1 MSVWALSRFYLS
13 FWLFAFIVCG
23 IDICGYGTI
32 WLFGGGGNT
41 IYIRYVSV
49 NLLVVCAFGLFLW
62 GFWLFLL
69 VFLSFLFFLLVY
81 FCWSFFWFIL
91 FFDVFGEDLFGLH
104 WVSFPGVLLLLLWSS
119 VMVCWCGIFCCI
131 VGLWW

>member
-1 MSVWALSRFYLS
+1 MA
-13 FWLFAFIVCG
+13 FW
-23 IDICGYGTI
+23 
-32 WLFGGGGNT
+32 WGGNT

-119 VMVCWCGIFCCI
+119 VTVCWCGIFCCI